1 MKKSDKIFIIVF
13 IGIVTFSL
21 LYLFQASY
29 AKYRRQATGDIQAR
43 IASWNI
49 KVNNETIINK
59 TTLTSDI
66 IPVIDTNPYVKEDV
80 IAPGTTGYFDIII
93 NATNVDVDFTYTITL
108 SVDED
113 TPLYDLVFTKY
124 TQGGTEYPFLTANT
138 ITGDLVK
145 NTGNTSLRIYFKWND
160 DSTNIMDNAEDTS
173 YASDENHELTKMK
186 VSILFEQINPTP

>member
-113 TPLYDLVFTKY
+113 TPLTDLV
-124 TQGGTEYPFLTANT
+124 
-138 ITGDLVK
+138 ITGYKL
-145 NTGNTSLRIYFKWND
+145 NNGTLTTYNSTTGIVGDITMNTSQTTIRVYFEWD
-160 DSTNIMDNAEDTS
+160 DSATNNMNNAEDTE
-173 YASDENHELTKMK
+173 YAQTAEYQNTKIK
-186 VSILFEQINPTP
+186 VTIHFEQKR